1 MNLYLCTVRK
11 LLAGGRST
19 VRAQYS
25 GGWFRFD
32 KGRMPGRRSS
42 TVGSRRVRFGSRAR
56 TRNRRCTILAAT
68 YVDLDLTDSSNG
80 THTQRRTTRGSTKQK
95 ISALRKFLGLA
106 VKERARHSFLH
117 SYS

>member
-1 MNLYLCTVRK
+1 MAVVPVEHSLCPIPSYQRRLTSDQPAKGCEVGPGTK
-11 LLAGGRST
+11 NESISVYGSCWRST

-56 TRNRRCTILAAT
+56 TINRRCTILAAT
-68 YVDLDLTDSSNG
+68 YVDLDLTDSSN
-80 THTQRRTTRGSTKQK
+80 
-95 ISALRKFLGLA
+95 
-106 VKERARHSFLH
+106 
-117 SYS
+117 